1 MNLKQVTR
9 EQEMVANYKR
19 TLENQIVDLFELFE
33 IKSQDNVRLVE
44 KVNVKKVSVGEI
56 KELLNIKTSDDDIFN
71 NIIVEVD
78 IKETIE
84 NLLYKVGVA
93 DPMAKKIGKK
103 LKSLSES
110 KYIELEIGKWW
121 KTVLKEKFLMSGLI
135 INMFGVT
142 RLKKPKPF

>member
-1 MNLKQVTR
+1 MSNTWRNWKMSDISTSQKLRLETLIMNLKQVTR

-19 TLENQIVDLFELFE
+19 TLENQIIDLFELFE

-44 KVNVKKVSVGEI
+44 KVNVKKVNVGEI

-110 KYIELEIGKWW
+110 KYIELEIGK
-121 KTVLKEKFLMSGLI
+121 
-135 INMFGVT
+135 
-142 RLKKPKPF
+142 

>member
-1 MNLKQVTR
+1 MSDISTSQKLRLETLIMNLKQVTR

-19 TLENQIVDLFELFE
+19 TLENQIVDLFELFG

-71 NIIVEVD
+71 NIIVEID

-110 KYIELEIGKWW
+110 KYIELEIGK
-121 KTVLKEKFLMSGLI
+121 
-135 INMFGVT
+135 
-142 RLKKPKPF
+142 

>member
-1 MNLKQVTR
+1 MSDISTSQKLRLETLIMNLKQVTR

-19 TLENQIVDLFELFE
+19 TLENQIVDLFELFG

-44 KVNVKKVSVGEI
+44 KVNVKKVSVSEI

-110 KYIELEIGKWW
+110 KYIELEIGK
-121 KTVLKEKFLMSGLI
+121 
-135 INMFGVT
+135 
-142 RLKKPKPF
+142 

>member
-1 MNLKQVTR
+1 MSEKLRLETLIVNLKQVTR

-19 TLENQIVDLFELFE
+19 TLENQIIDLFELFG

-110 KYIELEIGKWW
+110 KYIELEIGK
-121 KTVLKEKFLMSGLI
+121 
-135 INMFGVT
+135 
-142 RLKKPKPF
+142 